1 MARSSKSRIFFSG
14 QTILNQNSYNLK
26 VKWNDGHP
34 EIMELI
40 FNEKLVPSNVLDEP
54 NSKVLITLS
63 SSTEYFEKEIGNIK
77 DINLPE
83 PEEYSYKFS
92 NWTKF
97 KLSIRKG
104 GHGEDSN
111 LILASQK
118 NSIRLEVPRPEE
130 DPEEDQKKTS
140 PKGIMGVTSANIGD
154 LIWKL
159 DFDDEDGMPF
169 VTINNRDSVIGA
181 DFAKFNSYFRSM
193 VYPKIIEQILF
204 YYMQV
209 EGYEDSENDE
219 SQFSNLWIHKW
230 AAKYSDEPP
239 PPWTEDP
246 DYQVTSREWAS
257 NVANEFNKEKK
268 HFGLFVRSIEESRR

>member
-97 KLSIRKG
+97 KLSILVILTN
-104 GHGEDSN
+104 DF
-111 LILASQK
+111 LIYIFFPITA
-118 NSIRLEVPRPEE
+118 P
-130 DPEEDQKKTS
+130 
-140 PKGIMGVTSANIGD
+140 IGYPLPND
-154 LIWKL
+154 L
-159 DFDDEDGMPF
+159 
-169 VTINNRDSVIGA
+169 
-181 DFAKFNSYFRSM
+181 
-193 VYPKIIEQILF
+193 PKIAISGITL
-204 YYMQV
+204 
-209 EGYEDSENDE
+209 
-219 SQFSNLWIHKW
+219 
-230 AAKYSDEPP
+230 
-239 PPWTEDP
+239 
-246 DYQVTSREWAS
+246 
-257 NVANEFNKEKK
+257 
-268 HFGLFVRSIEESRR
+268 